1 MDFDHSKTV
10 YTNKVDLSPLDESA
24 PNANAS
30 LFTESVA
37 CINAHALYKKVLKT
51 VVRAFVTAAPTVYQY
66 QFGENTFEL
75 LEIADVVTTFCAA
88 AKKSNLPNPSLAA
101 PKEPATNFAH
111 NTTAATPPAAGV
123 GPVPPTAALG
133 LTFSFGTASDLAPK
147 RRGWSDFEEMHSVAS
162 WRQQLPSYRGPNE
175 PDGDPHTS
183 PKVMKAY
190 MEQFRRHLAAA
201 PTQVAPALAAGPPP
215 SAPLPT
221 IPEGGVAPAPRSDSA
236 STRMCE
242 ETGKTMDELCVAAG
256 ILTVHLPTAKVEA
269 AKEGDPTKTNDK
281 SKQGGFCRSTKCGG
295 LEAPTHEASA
305 SPKVHTPNVLSVTT
319 NLSIKV
325 DNPINNISTY
335 STSNHQPKSHNITE
349 DKIILTGKSPIPIFP
364 LEAVVRSVGCE
375 EVGGEGSPLVERAFS
390 GEARTPASLSTERNK
405 H

>member
-1 MDFDHSKTV
+1 MSQHHV
-10 YTNKVDLSPLDESA
+10 SA
-24 PNANAS
+24 CYVQWTA
-30 LFTESVA
+30 
-37 CINAHALYKKVLKT
+37 ALVCWS
-51 VVRAFVTAAPTVYQY
+51 AAPTIYSDY
-66 QFGENTFEL
+66 CCFGENSFEL

-101 PKEPATNFAH
+101 PKESATNFAH

-133 LTFSFGTASDLAPK
+133 LTFSFGTASDLTPK

-162 WRQQLPSYRGPNE
+162 WRQ
-175 PDGDPHTS
+175 
-183 PKVMKAY
+183 
-190 MEQFRRHLAAA
+190 
-201 PTQVAPALAAGPPP
+201 QVAPALAAGPPP

-269 AKEGDPTKTNDK
+269 AKEGDPTDDK

-319 NLSIKV
+319 NLTIKV

-349 DKIILTGKSPIPIFP
+349 DKIILTGKSPIPISP
-364 LEAVVRSVGCE
+364 PEAVVRSVGCE

-390 GEARTPASLSTERNK
+390 GEARTPASSVTERNK